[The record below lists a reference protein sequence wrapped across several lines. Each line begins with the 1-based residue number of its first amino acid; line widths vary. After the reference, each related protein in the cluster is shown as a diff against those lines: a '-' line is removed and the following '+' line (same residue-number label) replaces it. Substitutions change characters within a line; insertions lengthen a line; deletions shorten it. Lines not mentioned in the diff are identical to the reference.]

1 MQPSEQ
7 PEKAEE
13 FDRTMYLEI
22 LRESSPVKRYVSRGD
37 MPDSID
43 IEGPHEDVDR
53 AIYRLLRFVMD
64 DGTPRFQPILGSA
77 GMGKTHLYWALKDR
91 EKTFEKGQYLAV
103 YIPSPP
109 APIRVP
115 LHFHA
120 CLVDEAGEKLFE
132 NAVDMLITKFG
143 GLKGMTHEIYDY
155 SYALERLLVDYPGI
169 SADVVK
175 VILRYRL
182 DPGNRDLARRWL
194 FGDALSDDETDQL
207 DVRTILEEDDV
218 TMATLKLLLE
228 GSEVPI
234 VLFIDEMEGPYNT
247 HGEEGE
253 RHFLEIIKRIYNEC
267 KNVLIVTSC
276 LTEIWDRIYEI
287 ADAPTRSRMEKPVS
301 LRHFTKEDISTFV
314 SETMSR
320 YWNEQNIDAPPS
332 LLFPLD
338 ENDVNE
344 AFTESEG
351 NPREAIRFVINR
363 IDSILFGESAKP
375 IEEQADYV
383 IKLTASVVI
392 SAIAKGLEIV
402 GKKSGVSV
410 QLVVAKGIANKQ
422 ATAVLTFRKDGR
434 SHQVCIDVANVKDW
448 NRSGGVAAYYSVKR
462 LQKMLDSK
470 EADLCIVAVPEA
482 TSGAKFQAL
491 RDDIGEKLKTITFDE
506 DSAIALVET
515 TTQNKIGPEQ
525 IELFKD
531 IVTGL
536 FE

>member
-1 MQPSEQ
+1 MPPSEQ
-7 PEKAEE
+7 PEKIED
-13 FDRTMYLEI
+13 FDKTMYLEI
-22 LRESSPVKRYVSRGD
+22 LRENSPMKRYVSRGD

-53 AIYRLLRFVMD
+53 ALYRVLRFVME

-77 GMGKTHLYWALKDR
+77 GMGKTHLFWALKDR

-103 YIPSPP
+103 YVPSPP

-143 GLKGMTHEIYDY
+143 GLKGVTHEIYDY

-182 DPGNRDLARRWL
+182 DPAHRDLARRWL
-194 FGDALSDDETDQL
+194 FGDALSDDEIDKL

-218 TMATLKLLLE
+218 TLATLKLLLE

-247 HGEEGE
+247 HGVEGE
-253 RHFLEIIKRIYNEC
+253 RHFLEVIKRLYNEC

-287 ADAPTRSRMEKPVS
+287 ADAPTRSRMEPVVS
-301 LRHFTKEDISTFV
+301 LRHFTKEDIGEFI
-314 SETMSR
+314 SETMSK
-320 YWNEQNIDAPPS
+320 YWSEQNIDAPPS

-338 ENDVNE
+338 ENDLSE

-363 IDSILFGESAKP
+363 IDSILFGESAEP

-392 SAIAKGLEIV
+392 SAIAKALEIV

-410 QLVVAKGIANKQ
+410 QLVVAKGVANKQ
-422 ATAVLTFRKDGR
+422 ATAVLQLEKDGQ

-470 EADLCIVAVPEA
+470 EADLCIVAVPEE

-491 RDDIGEKLKTITFDE
+491 SDDIGEKLKTLRFTE
-506 DSAIALVET
+506 ETATSLVERA
-515 TTQNKIGPEQ
+515 TQNKLIKNQ
-525 IELFKD
+525 IESFKD
-531 IVTGL
+531 IITSL